1 MAPVQ
6 RMVSH
11 EVLFVKV
18 TEKISALSMYLS
30 LWDDTVQCLKRQLNK
45 YSFDLE
51 NGNVIIL

>member
-6 RMVSH
+6 RMVNH
-11 EVLFVKV
+11 EVLFVQV

-30 LWDDTVQCLKRQLNK
+30 LWDDTVQCLERQLNK